1 MASNVV
7 AIDGPAGSGKSSI
20 ARSVSQTKSFS
31 LVDTGAMY
39 RTVALLALEEGL
51 DWRNGACLKSLV
63 ANLDF
68 RFEFEGEVNRVFV
81 NHNDVTERIRT
92 EEISQGASVVSRHS
106 EVREALVLQQ
116 RRAANPGPAVLEG
129 RDIGTVVF
137 PEAKLKLFIEAS
149 PEVRASRRAAELLA
163 RGEPADQKTILEA
176 LKVRDLSDS
185 SRAIAPLR
193 AADDAIRIDT
203 TAMGFEEVLLRVMEL
218 IENRF
223 F

>member
-203 TAMGFEEVLLRVMEL
+203 TAMGFEEVLLRVMEV
-218 IENRF
+218 
-223 F
+223 